1 MNLTSLLTCSGSY
14 LLIVHGETTLSLSDK
29 ALNQKYYIF
38 NISYVHVKL
47 LFGNSEIVEIVMNAA
62 LKDNFAGL
70 ENK

>member
-14 LLIVHGETTLSLSDK
+14 LLIVLGETTLSLSDK

-38 NISYVHVKL
+38 NISHIIKL

-62 LKDNFAGL
+62 IKDNFAGL

>member
-14 LLIVHGETTLSLSDK
+14 LLIVLGETTLSLSDK

-38 NISYVHVKL
+38 NISYIKL

-62 LKDNFAGL
+62 IKDNFAGL